1 VGVFLRLLEYH
12 NGVLFLTTNR
22 VKKID
27 EAFYSR
33 ISVALHYKSDGKA
46 LKIWQNLLTASKL
59 NPAWANALSS
69 YDINGRQIKN
79 SIRMAQTLARAGS
92 RPVDIED
99 LKRAATAAIS
109 FEREMKKQHL
119 ENELQVKA
127 ASNND

>member
-1 VGVFLRLLEYH
+1 
-12 NGVLFLTTNR
+12 
-22 VKKID
+22 
-27 EAFYSR
+27 
-33 ISVALHYKSDGKA
+33 
-46 LKIWQNLLTASKL
+46 
-59 NPAWANALSS
+59 
-69 YDINGRQIKN
+69 
-79 SIRMAQTLARAGS
+79 MAQTLARAGS